1 MNIKTLLTITTLT
14 ITTAL
19 LGTASVCAQ
28 AYDGDW
34 KRGRVYYR
42 QVCTSCHLSMAN
54 KTISP
59 AERVKADWTAYL
71 EADQHDIKGKSN
83 HSVKYYSSR
92 EYRKS
97 IAATNKAAEKFLDV
111 PDAEMQADLKA
122 FVLYGA
128 KDSDN
133 PSRCQ

>member
-1 MNIKTLLTITTLT
+1 MNKLLS
-14 ITTAL
+14 L
-19 LGTASVCAQ
+19 LIMIATVGVTFATSAQ

-42 QVCTSCHLSMAN
+42 QVCTSCHLSTSG

-59 AERVKADWTAYL
+59 ADRVKADWKTYL
-71 EADQHDIKGKSN
+71 SADKHDVKGKSN

-97 IAATNKAAEKFLDV
+97 IAGENKAAEKYVDV
-111 PDAEMQADLKA
+111 PNAELQADVMA
-122 FVLYGA
+122 FALYGA

>member
-1 MNIKTLLTITTLT
+1 MNKLLSLLIITATVGVT
-14 ITTAL
+14 FA
-19 LGTASVCAQ
+19 ASAQ

-34 KRGRVYYR
+34 KRGRVYFR
-42 QVCTSCHLSMAN
+42 QVCTSCHLSTSG

-59 AERVKADWTAYL
+59 ADRVKADWSAYMA
-71 EADQHDIKGKSN
+71 ADKHDVKGNTN
-83 HSVKYYSSR
+83 HSVKYYVSR

-97 IAATNKAAEKFLDV
+97 IAGENKAAAKFLDV
-111 PDAEMQADLKA
+111 PDTELHADVQA
-122 FVLYGA
+122 FVIFGA

>member
-1 MNIKTLLTITTLT
+1 MNPLLS
-14 ITTAL
+14 L
-19 LGTASVCAQ
+19 LIVAATVGVTFAPSAQ

-42 QVCTSCHLSMAN
+42 QVCTSCHLSTSG

-59 AERVKADWTAYL
+59 ADRVKADWKAYL
-71 EADQHDIKGKSN
+71 AADKHDVKGKSN
-83 HSVKYYSSR
+83 HSVKYYVSR
-92 EYRKS
+92 EYRQS
-97 IAATNKAAEKFLDV
+97 IAGQNKAAEKYLEV
-111 PDAEMQADLKA
+111 PDAELQADILA
-122 FVLYGA
+122 FVVYGA

>member
-1 MNIKTLLTITTLT
+1 MKYLVSWLIV
-14 ITTAL
+14 TATV
-19 LGTASVCAQ
+19 GVTFATSAQ

-34 KRGRVYYR
+34 KRGRVYFR
-42 QVCTSCHLSMAN
+42 QVCTSCHLSTSG

-59 AERVKADWTAYL
+59 ADRVKADWSAYL
-71 EADQHDIKGKSN
+71 KADKHDVKGKTN
-83 HSVKYYSSR
+83 HSVKFYMNR

-97 IAATNKAAEKFLDV
+97 IAGENKAAEKYLDV
-111 PDAEMQADLKA
+111 PDAELQTDILA
-122 FVLYGA
+122 FTVYGA

>member
-1 MNIKTLLTITTLT
+1 MKIRIMLSIVTATL
-14 ITTAL
+14 
-19 LGTASVCAQ
+19 GMVPFYVQ
-28 AYDGDW
+28 ADDGDW

-59 AERVKADWTAYL
+59 AEKTKADWTAYL
-71 EADQHDIKGKSN
+71 AADKHDAKGKSN
-83 HSVKYYSSR
+83 TSVKYYISR

-97 IAATNKAAEKFLDV
+97 IASSNKAAEKFIDV
-111 PDAEMQADLKA
+111 PDAELQADIKA
-122 FVLYGA
+122 FALYGA

>member
-1 MNIKTLLTITTLT
+1 MKHIVAWLIV
-14 ITTAL
+14 TATV
-19 LGTASVCAQ
+19 GVTFATSVQ

-34 KRGRVYYR
+34 KRGRVYFR
-42 QVCTSCHLSMAN
+42 QVCTSCHLSTSG

-59 AERVKADWTAYL
+59 ADRVKDDWKAYL
-71 EADQHDIKGKSN
+71 SADKHDVKGKTN
-83 HSVKYYSSR
+83 HSVKYYMSR

-97 IAATNKAAEKFLDV
+97 IVGQNKAAEKYVDV
-111 PDAEMQADLKA
+111 PDAELQADILA

>member
-1 MNIKTLLTITTLT
+1 MTKKLSMVLVAGILGA
-14 ITTAL
+14 TAA
-19 LGTASVCAQ
+19 GSVS

-42 QVCTSCHLSMAN
+42 QVCTACHQSMAG
-54 KTISP
+54 KSISP
-59 AERVKADWTAYL
+59 SEKTKAEWTAYL
-71 EADQHDIKGKSN
+71 AADKHDVKSKKSN
-83 HSVKYYSSR
+83 PSVKYYVSR
-92 EYRKS
+92 AYRDS
-97 IAATNKAAEKFLDV
+97 IKASNKAAEKFLDV
-111 PDAEMQADLKA
+111 PEAELNADIKA